1 MTNRLLLSPP
11 DEYMNHQ
18 FALPHQVVA
27 SSDPN
32 WRERYW
38 VSIFDTVAQDTVLSL
53 GFGKYPNRDVMD
65 GFAILSRGGVQR
77 NLRAARQLL
86 PDNATVWA
94 GPLSA
99 EVITPL
105 ERLRFRMAESDAG
118 FGFDLTWDGS
128 VPPALEGRHFEV
140 NRGRV
145 THDIARFVQTGKVS
159 GELRVG
165 SEAIPMEPSRWWGV
179 RDHSWGIRPMAPG
192 PDDPPLASANWNFL
206 AFIPIRFPSFS
217 LHIYL
222 FESQPGRP
230 THLTAAIMRP
240 AGAEERDDEIRTV
253 DHDFTWVEGAPV
265 QTLAGGTLRI
275 TLYSGQVLEIAVRA
289 CIGRAYLAGGGYGT
303 FQGKWKGEAHV
314 EHDQFDLAN
323 AAKMRGF
330 HAHASDHL
338 IEARCDDETG
348 FGIIEYL
355 VRRGY
360 GKYRDVHRHPD
371 R

>member
-1 MTNRLLLSPP
+1 MRNKLSLSPP
-11 DEYMNHQ
+11 DEYFNHQ

-38 VSIFDTVAQDTVLSL
+38 VSIFDTVAKDTVLTV

-65 GFAILSRGGVQR
+65 GFAILSRGGVQH

-86 PDNATVWA
+86 PDNSAVHA

-99 EVITPL
+99 EVVTPL
-105 ERLRFRMAESDAG
+105 ESLRLKLDDNEAG
-118 FGFDLTWDGS
+118 FGFDFAWQGS
-128 VPPALEGRHFEV
+128 APPALEGRHFEV
-140 NRGRV
+140 SRARI
-145 THDIARFVQTGKVS
+145 THDIARYVQTGRVT
-159 GELRVG
+159 GVLRIGTEHVTL
-165 SEAIPMEPSRWWGV
+165 EPDRWWGV
-179 RDHSWGIRPMAPG
+179 RDHSWGIRPMSPG
-192 PDDPPLASANWNFL
+192 PDDPPLVSAEWNFL

-240 AGAEERDDEIRTV
+240 PRSGEHDDEIRAV
-253 DHDFTWVEGAPV
+253 DHDFTWVKDAPV
-265 QTLAGGTLRI
+265 QTLAGGTIRI
-275 TLYSGQVLEIAVRA
+275 AFYSGETMEIAVRG
-289 CIGRAYLAGGGYGT
+289 CEGRAFLAGGGYGS
-303 FQGKWKGEAHV
+303 FQGKWKGVNHV
-314 EHDQFDLAN
+314 EHDIYDLT
-323 AAKMRGF
+323 
-330 HAHASDHL
+330 HAGRLRAYNSHASDHL
-338 IEARCDDETG
+338 IEASCGGETG
-348 FGIIEYL
+348 YGIIEYL

-360 GKYRDVHRHPD
+360 AKYGEVHRP